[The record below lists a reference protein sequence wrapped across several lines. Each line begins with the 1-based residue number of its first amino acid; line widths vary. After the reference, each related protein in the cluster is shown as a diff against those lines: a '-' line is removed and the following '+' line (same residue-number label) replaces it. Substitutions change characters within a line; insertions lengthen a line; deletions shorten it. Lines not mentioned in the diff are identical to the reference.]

1 MEMRE
6 YGHGGDIYSPLEQDK
21 RVLDFS
27 VNLNPFGLPPRAAAA
42 LQEAADACVAYPDPY
57 CRELCRAIA
66 DYEGVSADW
75 VLCGNGAA
83 DLIYRL
89 VYGLRPKKALV
100 LAPTFSEY
108 EEAVRLSGG
117 RVLSFLLREARDFAP
132 DEGLPRVIR
141 EERPELVFLCNPNN
155 PTGKLMEKE
164 LLLDTATACAEVG
177 AVLAVDECF
186 LDFTAREPELTM
198 KAALPQYP
206 RLVVL
211 KAFTKFF
218 AMAGLRLGYLLTA
231 DETLRDLV
239 WNAGQPWSVSGPAQ
253 RCGIAAL
260 GDSGYIARTRREL
273 PLLRESLYEA
283 LTALPLTV
291 YRGEANYLL
300 VRSGDTALAEKL
312 LERGILIRSCRNYH
326 GLDERYYRFAVKT
339 AVDHARLI
347 AALRECLGEGK

>member
-1 MEMRE
+1 MRE
-6 YGHGGDIYSPLEQDK
+6 YGHGGDIYSPLERDK

-27 VNLNPFGLPPRAAAA
+27 VNLNPFGLPPKAAAA
-42 LQEAADACVAYPDPY
+42 LQGAAEACVAYPDPY
-57 CRELCRAIA
+57 CRALCRAIA
-66 DYEGVSADW
+66 AYEGVSADA

-83 DLIYRL
+83 ELIYRL

-108 EEAVRLSGG
+108 EEAVSFAGG
-117 RVLSFLLREARDFAP
+117 RVVSYPLHAARDFAP
-132 DEGLPRVIR
+132 DEGLPRMIR

-164 LLLDTATACAEVG
+164 LLLDTAAACEAVG

-186 LDFTAREPELTM
+186 LDFVGREPALTM
-198 KAALPQYP
+198 KTELSRYR

-231 DETLRDLV
+231 DEELRDLV
-239 WNAGQPWSVSGPAQ
+239 WNAGQPWSVSAPAQ
-253 RCGIAAL
+253 LCGMAAL
-260 GDSGYIARTRREL
+260 TDTDYIKKTRREL
-273 PLLRESLYEA
+273 PLLREELFEA
-283 LTALPLTV
+283 LSALPLRV

-300 VRSGDTALAEKL
+300 ARTRHTALAEEML
-312 LERGILIRSCRNYH
+312 DRGILIRSCQNYH
-326 GLDERYYRFAVKT
+326 GLDERYYRFAVK
-339 AVDHARLI
+339 AKADNEKLI
-347 AALRECLGEGK
+347 AALRECLGEGN